1 MRARLVQIEQGRR
14 VGTTQISSDLLTIGR
29 DPGCDVVLEHARISR
44 LHARIEASE
53 NGHVLI
59 DLCSANGTV
68 VAGQRVRGAIRLCTG
83 DSIELA
89 EEVTL
94 VYRAT
99 SGLPV
104 VPVAGIVL
112 LFLSLVTVL
121 VWTCSASDP
130 VLDEAYRLARE
141 AVDADRSGDYARA
154 HQGLRSAFG
163 LLYREGRLDDVPRRQ
178 VMQTA
183 MRRLEEGIE
192 EEVDLARM
200 FERTLEATRPTPP
213 PPLRAECRLDEA
225 LAGELDRCLH
235 ERVTLVMLGIRQEP
249 DAVPEWFYMQV
260 GQRLRLEH
268 AFLSRALERAPRYRE
283 MMIEEFERAKMP
295 PMLHYLSLVE
305 SGLRPR
311 ARSPAGAV
319 GLWQFMPGTAQDYGL
334 AIAGSTDERHD
345 AVKSTRAAA
354 RYLNDLA
361 MEFGGDALLLALASY
376 NRGENAV
383 RRALRKLGDPWSD
396 RTYWAL
402 VEARYLPKETAQYV
416 TRFVAAAIAG
426 EAGLP
431 SEDVLS
437 AAGY

>member
-1 MRARLVQIEQGRR
+1 VKARLVQIEQGRR
-14 VGTTQISSDLLTIGR
+14 VGTTRISSDLLTIGR
-29 DPGCDVVLEHARISR
+29 DPGCDLVLAHARISR
-44 LHARIEASE
+44 LHARIEAAES
-53 NGHVLI
+53 GHVLI
-59 DLCSANGTV
+59 DLNSTNGTV
-68 VAGQRVRGAIRLCTG
+68 VAGQRVRGAIRLRSG
-83 DSIELA
+83 DSIKLA

-104 VPVAGIVL
+104 APAAGIAV
-112 LFLSLVTVL
+112 LFLALVTAL
-121 VWTCSASDP
+121 VWTCSAGDP

-141 AVDADRSGDYARA
+141 AVDADRRGDHARA
-154 HQGLRSAFG
+154 HRGLKSAFG
-163 LLYREGRLDDVPRRQ
+163 LLYREGRLDDVPRRE

-192 EEVDLARM
+192 EEVDLTRM

-213 PPLRAECRLDEA
+213 SPLRAECRLDEVQA
-225 LAGELDRCLH
+225 SQFDRCLQ
-235 ERVTLVMLGIRQEP
+235 ERVALVMLGIRQEP
-249 DAVPEWFYMQV
+249 EAVPESFYMQV
-260 GQRLRLEH
+260 GRRLRLEH
-268 AFLSRALERAPRYRE
+268 AFLSNALERAPRYRM
-283 MMIEEFERAKMP
+283 MMIEEFERVKMP
-295 PMLHYLSLVE
+295 PMLRYLSLVE
-305 SGLRPR
+305 SGFRLR

-319 GLWQFMPGTAQDYGL
+319 GLWQFMPGTARDYGL
-334 AIAGSTDERHD
+334 VIDGVTDERYD
-345 AVKSTRAAA
+345 AAKSTRAAA

-383 RRALRKLGDPWSD
+383 RRALRKLADPWSD

-431 SEDVLS
+431 SEEVLS

>member
-1 MRARLVQIEQGRR
+1 VRARLVQIEQGRR

-59 DLCSANGTV
+59 DLNSANGTV
-68 VAGQRVRGAIRLCTG
+68 VAGQRVEGAVRLRTG
-83 DSIELA
+83 DTIELA
-89 EEVTL
+89 EEVTF
-94 VYRAT
+94 VYRTT

-104 VPVAGIVL
+104 VPAAGIAL
-112 LFLSLVTVL
+112 LFLALVTAL

-141 AVDADRSGDYARA
+141 AVDADRRGDYARA
-154 HQGLRSAFG
+154 HQGLKSAFG

-192 EEVDLARM
+192 EEVDLTRM

-213 PPLRAECRLDEA
+213 PPLRTECRLDEVRA
-225 LAGELDRCLH
+225 SELDRCLH

-260 GQRLRLEH
+260 GRRLRLEH
-268 AFLSRALERAPRYRE
+268 AFLSNALERAPRYRK
-283 MMIEEFERAKMP
+283 MMIEEFERVKMP
-295 PMLHYLSLVE
+295 PMLRYLSLVE

-319 GLWQFMPGTAQDYGL
+319 GLWQFMPGTARDYGL
-334 AIAGSTDERHD
+334 VIHGSTDERYE
-345 AVKSTRAAA
+345 AAKSTRAAA

-402 VEARYLPKETAQYV
+402 VEARYLPKETAEYV

-431 SEDVLS
+431 SEEVLS

>member
-14 VGTTQISSDLLTIGR
+14 VGTTRISSDLLTIGR
-29 DPGCDVVLEHARISR
+29 NPGCDVVLEHARISR

-59 DLCSANGTV
+59 DLNSANGTV
-68 VAGQRVRGAIRLCTG
+68 VAGQRVRGAIRLRTG
-83 DSIELA
+83 DAIELA

-104 VPVAGIVL
+104 VPAAGIAL
-112 LFLSLVTVL
+112 LFLALVTAL

-141 AVDADRSGDYARA
+141 AVDADRRGDYARA
-154 HQGLRSAFG
+154 HQGLKSAFG

-183 MRRLEEGIE
+183 MGRLEEGIE
-192 EEVDLARM
+192 EEVDLTGM

-213 PPLRAECRLDEA
+213 PPLRTECHLDEVRA
-225 LAGELDRCLH
+225 SELDRCLH

-260 GQRLRLEH
+260 GRRLRLER
-268 AFLSRALERAPRYRE
+268 AFLSSALERAPRYRK
-283 MMIEEFERAKMP
+283 MMIEEFERVKMP

-305 SGLRPR
+305 SGFRPR

-319 GLWQFMPGTAQDYGL
+319 GLWQFMPGTARDYGL
-334 AIAGSTDERHD
+334 VVADSTDERYD
-345 AVKSTRAAA
+345 AAKSTRAAA

-431 SEDVLS
+431 SEEVLS

>member
-1 MRARLVQIEQGRR
+1 VRARLVQIEHGRR
-14 VGTTQISSDLLTIGR
+14 VGATQISSDLLTIGR

-59 DLCSANGTV
+59 DLNSTNGTV
-68 VAGQRVRGAIRLCTG
+68 VAGQLVRGAVRLRPG
-83 DSIELA
+83 DAIELA
-89 EEVTL
+89 GEVTL
-94 VYRAT
+94 VYRAI
-99 SGLPV
+99 SGFPV
-104 VPVAGIVL
+104 VPAAGVAVL
-112 LFLSLVTVL
+112 FAAFAAVL
-121 VWTCSASDP
+121 VWTWNASDP

-141 AVDADRSGDYARA
+141 AVEADRRGDYARA
-154 HQGLRSAFG
+154 HRDLKSAFG

-183 MRRLEEGIE
+183 MQRLEEGIE
-192 EEVDLARM
+192 EEVDLTRM

-213 PPLRAECRLDEA
+213 PPLRTACRLDEV
-225 LAGELDRCLH
+225 LANELDRCLH
-235 ERVTLVMLGIRQEP
+235 ERVILVMLGIRQEP

-260 GQRLRLEH
+260 GRRLRLEH
-268 AFLSRALERAPRYRE
+268 AFLSRALERVPRYRE
-283 MMIEEFERAKMP
+283 MMVEEFERANMP
-295 PMLHYLSLVE
+295 PMLRYLSLVE

-311 ARSPAGAV
+311 ARSAAGAV
-319 GLWQFMPGTAQDYGL
+319 GLWQFMPGTARDYGL
-334 AIAGSTDERHD
+334 VVAGSTDERYD
-345 AVKSTRAAA
+345 TAKSTRAAA

-416 TRFVAAAIAG
+416 TRFVAAAVAG

-431 SEDVLS
+431 SEEVLR